1 MDEYGREEEYCNGDE
16 KMSSMKAP
24 CNYSNKTLAYCQK
37 CGKDCKAT
45 IHKWSTIVCD
55 ECSNVISSNIGI
67 DKGGL

>member
-1 MDEYGREEEYCNGDE
+1 
-16 KMSSMKAP
+16 MKAP